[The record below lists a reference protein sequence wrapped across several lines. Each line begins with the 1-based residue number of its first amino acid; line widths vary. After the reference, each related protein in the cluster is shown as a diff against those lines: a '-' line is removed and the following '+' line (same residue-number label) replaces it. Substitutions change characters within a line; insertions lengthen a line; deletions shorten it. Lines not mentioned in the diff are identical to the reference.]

1 MSGRP
6 SDKEKGSMDMQTCPI
21 FDANSALYQNLGLL
35 KVAETAARKHGDL
48 VILHTRDDRDTYLVT
63 GERSLD
69 FWRQHAGHLAAEF
82 GDVTSSAMTMRLLLG
97 ENTEE
102 ASWARIGLPMRR
114 KLAGLSGPR
123 ELWFNEALV
132 RATAAFLDD
141 AVAPVT
147 DLRAL
152 CRLWAVRV
160 TCHPIF
166 GTAVSDQEMAD
177 GIAQVQVFHRFMFN
191 RNADAF
197 KDADALEEF
206 RRTRAFLDDT
216 VRAGIAA
223 ARLGENTILARLL
236 EAMPDDI
243 RADDRID
250 HLRPLLFR
258 ILFERLGVDGLSLL
272 WALVHLAQDPDL
284 ADAIANDAPEVNGAP
299 GLATAVAL
307 ETQRLYPELP
317 FLYRTTSRDLDFGAI
332 TISAQATLLFSPFL
346 LHRDER
352 LWDEPTRFDPSRFR
366 NGGHPD
372 HFLPFGLGLNARR
385 QTDNVT
391 SQIAAALTNICGR
404 FRFELPATCAP
415 GNLRPFLR
423 SKLMPRGVIPFDFIE
438 RVVCRESEIA

>member
-1 MSGRP
+1 
-6 SDKEKGSMDMQTCPI
+6 MDMQTCPV

-48 VILHTRDDRDTYLVT
+48 VILHTRDDRDTYLVS
-63 GERSLD
+63 GERGLD

-114 KLAGLSGPR
+114 KLAGIAGSL
-123 ELWFNEALV
+123 ELWFDKALV
-132 RATAAFLDD
+132 RATAAFLDE
-141 AVAPVT
+141 AAAPVT

-152 CRLWAVRV
+152 CRLWAVRA

-166 GTAVSDQEMAD
+166 GTAVSDHEMAD

-206 RRTRAFLDDT
+206 RKTRAFLDDA
-216 VRAGIAA
+216 VRTGIAA
-223 ARLGENTILARLL
+223 ARAGENTILAHLL

-243 RADDRID
+243 HADDRID

-284 ADAIANDAPEVNGAP
+284 ADAIANDAPDANGAS

-332 TISAQATLLFSPFL
+332 SIPAQATLLFSPFL

-366 NGGHPD
+366 NDTGHPD
-372 HFLPFGLGLNARR
+372 QFLPFGIGLNARR
-385 QTDNVT
+385 QTDRVS
-391 SQIAAALTNICGR
+391 SQIAVALTNICGR
-404 FRFELPATCAP
+404 FRFELAATCAP

-423 SKLMPRGVIPFDFIE
+423 SKLMPRGVIPFDFNE
-438 RVVCRESEIA
+438 RVVCREREIA